1 MHKSA
6 TTTVQRLCLVF
17 CFLFVFPCN
26 NNSDGLI
33 ITHVSMPTLPSEF
46 HSISG
51 DTIQE
56 TSTTNYVHNSIGTH
70 HQWTGVL
77 LLSLLQQHD
86 DDVFGST
93 QRNTKRNEFL
103 STASSS
109 SSSLTTAITT
119 DEKIKVKFN
128 GKSFERDKVVRI
140 LDANTIQLKNKGVVK
155 LAGVR
160 MPSVSSGTNSNF
172 QFPECFTYSPSY
184 KIRQLLPKN
193 TIVKIETQGGVTTN
207 TVPQVVLIRNDD
219 SLVVNE
225 ELVKT
230 GFAVVKTGF
239 AKQQLSPASSSSS
252 LSTIDADDLT
262 ALQESAR
269 SNGLGIFSKC
279 NAENDDGVAAESFVA
294 EFEPLER
301 TMETVYL
308 SDGGKRVLRDETTTT
323 TFSKENPPR
332 NPGDT
337 KGCSDFETYEDAL
350 QWYETYQPYFGDVA
364 KLDRD
369 RDGVPCPGLPHTSN
383 QQRYRMKVPTASVGI
398 K

>member
-1 MHKSA
+1 MHKSV
-6 TTTVQRLCLVF
+6 TTVQRLCFVF

-33 ITHVSMPTLPSEF
+33 ITHVSVPTLLSEL
-46 HSISG
+46 HKLSG
-51 DTIQE
+51 DTIQDRR
-56 TSTTNYVHNSIGTH
+56 TTNYAHNPIGTH

-93 QRNTKRNEFL
+93 QRNTKSNELL

-109 SSSLTTAITT
+109 SLTTANV

-128 GKSFERDKVVRI
+128 GKSFERDKVERI
-140 LDANTIQLKNKGVVK
+140 LDANTIQLNNKGVVK

-193 TIVKIETQGGVTTN
+193 TIVKIETQGGVATN
-207 TVPQVVLIRNDD
+207 NVPQVVLIRNDD

-225 ELVKT
+225 ELVRT

-239 AKQQLSPASSSSS
+239 AKQQLSLASSSSS
-252 LSTIDADDLT
+252 LSTLDADDLT
-262 ALQESAR
+262 ALQENAR
-269 SNGLGIFSKC
+269 SKGLGIFSKC

-369 RDGVPCPGLPHTSN
+369 RDGIPCPGLPHTSN

>member
-1 MHKSA
+1 MHKSV
-6 TTTVQRLCLVF
+6 TTAQRLCFVF
-17 CFLFVFPCN
+17 FFLFVFPCN

-33 ITHVSMPTLPSEF
+33 INHVSVPTLPSELHNLF
-46 HSISG
+46 SSETG
-51 DTIQE
+51 DTIHDR
-56 TSTTNYVHNSIGTH
+56 TTPHYAHNSIGTH

-77 LLSLLQQHD
+77 LLSLLQQED

-93 QRNTKRNEFL
+93 QLNKSKELL
-103 STASSS
+103 STASLT
-109 SSSLTTAITT
+109 SLTTANI
-119 DEKIKVKFN
+119 DEKIKVRFN
-128 GKSFERDKVVRI
+128 GKSFERDKVERI

-160 MPSVSSGTNSNF
+160 MPSVSSGGTNSNF
-172 QFPECFTYSPSY
+172 QFPTCFTYSPSY
-184 KIRQLLPKN
+184 KIRKLLPKN
-193 TIVKIETQGGVTTN
+193 TIVQIETLGGVTTN
-207 TVPQVVLIRNDD
+207 NVPQVVLIRNDD

-230 GFAVVKTGF
+230 GFAVVKNGF
-239 AKQQLSPASSSSS
+239 AKQQLSLSSSS
-252 LSTIDADDLT
+252 LSTIDADALT
-262 ALQESAR
+262 TLQESAR
-269 SNGLGIFSKC
+269 SKGLGIFSNC
-279 NAENDDGVAAESFVA
+279 NAENDDIVAADSFVA
-294 EFEPLER
+294 DFEPLER

-308 SDGGKRVLRDETTTT
+308 SDGGKQVLRDETTMT
-323 TFSKENPPR
+323 TFSKENPPK
-332 NPGDT
+332 NPRDT

-350 QWYETYQPYFGDVA
+350 QWYEIYQPYFGDVA